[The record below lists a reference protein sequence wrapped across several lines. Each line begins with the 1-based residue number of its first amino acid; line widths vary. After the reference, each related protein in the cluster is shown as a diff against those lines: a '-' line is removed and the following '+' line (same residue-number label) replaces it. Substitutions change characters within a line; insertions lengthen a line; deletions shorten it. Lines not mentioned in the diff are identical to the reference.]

1 MSFHSASSLGRIHRL
16 RLLAIAPVL
25 IAAVINTGYQYLL
38 AFEGK
43 SEGWRDNLALF
54 FKLET
59 VNPAGLDVLLA
70 GLIHL
75 LPVFTMALLAGGF
88 CERLFADN
96 RNRPFDT
103 GVIYTAL
110 LFTLLMP
117 PGVAMFHIVFGMV
130 FAIIFAHGVFG
141 GEGKSFLNPALV
153 AVAVVQIT
161 FPSALTDHS
170 LWSNLNGYAGTRDF
184 MVLHQQGMHDFDWWH
199 AFLGNSQGLMGTT
212 SVLAIMIGAVLLFY
226 ARIASWR
233 VLAGL
238 LAGVVTMALI
248 FNWLGGGLQD
258 LPWYGHVMLGSFAF
272 AAVFIATDPS
282 SSSATN
288 SGRWIQGVMAGVLLV
303 FMRVINPSHPDSV
316 VPVLLLMSMT
326 APLIDHIVIW
336 HNIRR
341 RHIRRRRLG
350 HG

>member
-1 MSFHSASSLGRIHRL
+1 MLFHSVNSLGRIRSL
-16 RLLAIAPVL
+16 RLLAILPVL
-25 IAAVINTGYQYLL
+25 VVAVINTGHQYLL
-38 AFEGK
+38 AFEEGTQ
-43 SEGWRDNLALF
+43 GWRESVAGF
-54 FKLET
+54 FN
-59 VNPAGLDVLLA
+59 VGYINPNVYDVLAA
-70 GLIHL
+70 GLIHVV
-75 LPVFTMALLAGGF
+75 PVFTIALLAGGF

-96 RNRPFDT
+96 RNRAFDT

-117 PGVAMFHIVFGMV
+117 PGVAIFHIVFGMV

-161 FPSALTDHS
+161 FPSALTDHA
-170 LWSNLNGYAGTRDF
+170 LWANVNGYAGTRDF
-184 MVLHQQGMHDFDWWH
+184 MVLHQQGMDGFDWWY

-212 SVLAIMIGAVLLFY
+212 SVLAILIGGAFLLY

-233 VLAGL
+233 LLAGL
-238 LAGVVTMALI
+238 LVGVFIMATI
-248 FNWLGGGLQD
+248 CNWLGGGLLD

-288 SGRWIQGVMAGVLLV
+288 SGRWIQGVLAGVLLV
-303 FMRVINPSHPDSV
+303 FMRVVNPSHPDSV
-316 VPVLLLMSMT
+316 IPVLLLMSMT

-341 RHIRRRRLG
+341 RRLG